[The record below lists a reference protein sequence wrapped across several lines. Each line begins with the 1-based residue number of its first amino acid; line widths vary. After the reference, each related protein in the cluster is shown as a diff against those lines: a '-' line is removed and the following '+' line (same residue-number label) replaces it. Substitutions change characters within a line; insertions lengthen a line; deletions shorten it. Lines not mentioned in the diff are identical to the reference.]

1 MKTRI
6 FLSIFLFLALANVSL
21 LTAQKDA
28 KANIRALFT
37 AMDAAL
43 VDQFGKYTATDFQVY
58 HPFLTEPVPVDVFK
72 GIIQG
77 QRAAFPDMQH
87 EILDVFVEKDKASAR
102 GIFKGTNTGSMQGN
116 PPTGNKVILPF
127 IVNYDIDN
135 NGKIKNQYVEFNVA
149 SFNAQLMKGL
159 PPMGDPIETANKQ
172 LASNIM
178 SELSARNLDGV
189 IKNYAADARFHGW
202 APQAIDVNG
211 YKAAMTEILN
221 AFPDSKFPVLDIIA
235 DGDKVVVRHQ
245 LEGTHT
251 GAAFQGIPV
260 TNKKVLV
267 PATVTLRIA
276 NGKVVEGWLNADF
289 LGLMM
294 QLNSDTAMKK

>member
-6 FLSIFLFLALANVSL
+6 ILFTLLSCVLVTTSL
-21 LTAQKDA
+21 LNAQKDA
-28 KANIRALFT
+28 KTNIRGLFI
-37 AMDAAL
+37 AMDAGQ
-43 VDQFGKYTATDFQVY
+43 VDQFGKYCATDFQMY

-77 QRAAFPDMQH
+77 QKTAFPDMLH
-87 EILDVFVEKDKASAR
+87 EITDILVEKDKASAR

-127 IVNYDIDN
+127 IVNYDLDN

-159 PPMGDPIETANKQ
+159 PPMGDPIETTNKQ
-172 LASNIM
+172 FASNIM
-178 SELSARNLDGV
+178 SELNARNLDKV
-189 IKNYAADARFHGW
+189 INNYASDARFHGW

-211 YKAAMTEILN
+211 YHNTMSGLLN
-221 AFPDSKFPVLDIIA
+221 AFPDSKFQVLDIIA
-235 DGDKVVVRHQ
+235 DGDKVVIRHQ
-245 LEGTHT
+245 LEGTHS

-260 TNKKVLV
+260 TNKKVYV
-267 PATVTLRIA
+267 PATVTFRIA
-276 NGKVVEGWLNADF
+276 NGKVAEAWLNADF
-289 LGLMM
+289 LGMIT
-294 QLNSDTAMKK
+294 QLNADTAMKK